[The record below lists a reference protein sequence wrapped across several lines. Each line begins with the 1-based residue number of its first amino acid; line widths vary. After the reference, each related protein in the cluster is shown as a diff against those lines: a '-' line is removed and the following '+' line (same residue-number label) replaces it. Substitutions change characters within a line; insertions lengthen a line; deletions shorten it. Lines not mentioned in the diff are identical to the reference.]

1 MNKTEQLKEKIQDA
15 DFVLIGIG
23 EEFAEKF
30 KNIGEHKALMQVL
43 EQIDGNAELDWVVPF
58 LEKEYI
64 DEQKESEIVQALS
77 KLYELVQDK
86 NYFVVTTCIDGNIRK
101 AGFDLEKIVEPCGN
115 YDLLQCSA
123 GCSEELYESERYTNK
138 ISQILKNSE
147 LSLLERPVCPLCGKP
162 LTFNNVLSTNYIEKG
177 YLGQWEKYTKWL
189 QFTLNKKVC
198 ILELGVGMNLPS
210 VIRWPFEKI
219 AFYNQKA
226 SFFRINETVYQMTE
240 EIGSKGVSI
249 EGNAKEFLENM

>member
-1 MNKTEQLKEKIQDA
+1 MDKTEQLKEKIQEA

-30 KNIGEHKALMQVL
+30 EKISEHIVLTQML
-43 EQIDGNAELDWVVPF
+43 EQVEGNETLEWVIPF
-58 LEKEYI
+58 LEKIYI
-64 DEQKESEIVQALS
+64 NEQKDSETVAALR

-86 NYFVVTTCIDGNIRK
+86 NYFIVTTCIDGNVRN

-115 YDLLQCSA
+115 YDLLQCGM
-123 GCSEELYESERYTNK
+123 GCSEELYESGEYINK
-138 ISQILKNSE
+138 IKQTLKNGE
-147 LSLLERPVCPLCGKP
+147 LSFLERPVCPLCGAP
-162 LTFNNVLSTNYIEKG
+162 LTFNNILSAKYIEKG
-177 YLGQWEKYTKWL
+177 YLPQWEKYTKWL

-219 AFYNQKA
+219 AFYNQKS

-240 EIGSKGVSI
+240 EIGGKGISI